1 MKTKI
6 YVCSNSGID
15 YIPHPTSIGTIPIIL
30 KLSDEEEYEDYSD
43 VTADAF
49 YNRYRMDTNVKV
61 TAVSQNYSKISMYI
75 TLAKEEGYGRILFIL
90 SAKEF
95 SDLYIPIS
103 IAITENEDIECEIYN
118 SNTCCYPLAYMAL
131 EANTAFEQ
139 GLETEEVFSRLDF
152 LKKNHKIYFFTPKYK
167 DEIHNKNYK
176 AGSILELE
184 KGKLLPV
191 IKEKKTESYDQLFEI
206 LGREMN
212 EQDIPFI
219 LYTDKTS
226 KYIHH
231 LENSLLRLN
240 SSFKKIK
247 SYSIPPAV
255 GVQVGKY
262 AVGVGYILK
271 NDQSK

>member
-1 MKTKI
+1 M
-6 YVCSNSGID
+6 
-15 YIPHPTSIGTIPIIL
+15 
-30 KLSDEEEYEDYSD
+30 
-43 VTADAF
+43 
-49 YNRYRMDTNVKV
+49 
-61 TAVSQNYSKISMYI
+61 
-75 TLAKEEGYGRILFIL
+75 
-90 SAKEF
+90 
-95 SDLYIPIS
+95 
-103 IAITENEDIECEIYN
+103 
-118 SNTCCYPLAYMAL
+118 
-131 EANTAFEQ
+131 
-139 GLETEEVFSRLDF
+139 
-152 LKKNHKIYFFTPKYK
+152 
-167 DEIHNKNYK
+167 
-176 AGSILELE
+176 E

-191 IKEKKTESYDQLFEI
+191 IKDTKINTTSVITGIALINKDTNEVIRDYAITKVTL
-206 LGREMN
+206 REMN